1 MACQFQRIS
10 SAFVNS
16 KYYRVDISAKSG
28 LRAIGRGCK
37 VHKKKAKLGLMI
49 TWSMFRFGDKK
60 AAAPHTFISR
70 RLASGFGAGETP
82 ARTAELLSGDA
93 QWTRA
98 TAAMSS
104 AISTFVQVTELQ
116 SGAAGHLDAADYAL
130 QHLRQE
136 LGGVLPV
143 AASELVVVPGAVPT
157 ATDAE
162 PLGETLAA

>member
-1 MACQFQRIS
+1 
-10 SAFVNS
+10 
-16 KYYRVDISAKSG
+16 
-28 LRAIGRGCK
+28 
-37 VHKKKAKLGLMI
+37 
-49 TWSMFRFGDKK
+49 MFRFGDKK